1 MPERDQPHPKGKGP
15 PVCPLPKSKT
25 APPLAT
31 CTTTHLEVPPRRV
44 TLCLSSPSLSWHHQP
59 PVWAVLVE
67 QLATMNLVARSHEPG
82 AEARVA
88 GAGSSVL
95 PVSSDCAHPHSSSSC
110 IPTPG
115 LLQPFQKREPC
126 LCFFKGMVTRAQ
138 GSARHPCQPSPGAP
152 PTPSTPSGDGQG
164 GGQLTAPRPDPRSL
178 TAHAGQAASPKS
190 RPPWTWRTRPHSGT
204 GSWQMRSRLFRNEV
218 VHTGLVAPRLVTL

>member
-1 MPERDQPHPKGKGP
+1 
-15 PVCPLPKSKT
+15 
-25 APPLAT
+25 
-31 CTTTHLEVPPRRV
+31 
-44 TLCLSSPSLSWHHQP
+44 
-59 PVWAVLVE
+59 
-67 QLATMNLVARSHEPG
+67 MNLVARSHEPG

-190 RPPWTWRTRPHSGT
+190 RPPRTCEHGLTREQALGRCGQGCSG
-204 GSWQMRSRLFRNEV
+204 MRSFMRLMVFKNV
-218 VHTGLVAPRLVTL
+218 DFPHPDGPMNAVI